1 MGWGDVWDDALLR
14 HVVRY
19 VRGSSSLCIPEEWR
33 PLIPTALYKSGIETC
48 KWQKHELRSKK
59 DTKKVS
65 VNSRENSVN
74 SRENSVNSRP
84 PVWAWFSRVW
94 KRILALVEHQ
104 CVELISCFS
113 VLLRLLKNRGWLW
126 SSQVG
131 PGLVQPSNAV
141 WALCPPFQW
150 VWQRLMSLMS
160 LRWNENLSSWRC
172 GSGQVLAGYDRRWEK
187 QISIYIYTL
196 YNYIYII

>member
-1 MGWGDVWDDALLR
+1 M
-14 HVVRY
+14 
-19 VRGSSSLCIPEEWR
+19 
-33 PLIPTALYKSGIETC
+33 
-48 KWQKHELRSKK
+48 
-59 DTKKVS
+59 S

-104 CVELISCFS
+104 CVELISCFW

-150 VWQRLMSLMS
+150 VWQRLMSLM
-160 LRWNENLSSWRC
+160 LMRWNENLSSWRC
-172 GSGQVLAGYDRRWEK
+172 GSGQILAGYDRRREK
-187 QISIYIYTL
+187 QISISIYIY
-196 YNYIYII
+196 YICLFKNIYSCIELGRLGCAWFIFKWSNECNILAQVGSWPKIALIVFSFPHPPNRNWRPPAE